1 MIAVHPLLTGLTGLG
16 ISHVA
21 MITIGCIMI
30 WLAIKKQYEPM
41 LLLPIGFGAI
51 LANIP
56 ESAAVADAVTKTVTV
71 NGGLA
76 TITEQGGFLTTL
88 YSFGIEG
95 ELFPILIFIGVGAM
109 IDFSPLLTQPVTLFF
124 GGAAQLGIFIAMLL
138 ALCANFIVPEMF
150 SLREAA
156 AIGIIG
162 AADGPTSIYVGRLFA
177 PKYIAPITVAA
188 YSYMAL
194 VPIIQP
200 PVIRLLTSK
209 HERCIRMPIRSKTS
223 ISRRIRILFPI
234 VVTVI
239 TGIISPAS
247 TALIGSLMFGNL
259 IRECGVLERLSSS
272 AQNELSNLVTLM
284 LGITIGGTMKADTF
298 LTVQTAF
305 IMGIGLLAFI
315 FDTAGGVLAAK
326 FANLFLKHKIN
337 PMIGACGISAFPMSS
352 RIIQRMALE
361 EDPHNILIM
370 QAAGAN
376 VAGQIGSVIAGAMLL
391 HMLGG

>member
-1 MIAVHPLLTGLTGLG
+1 MLAVHPLLTGITGLTFEQ
-16 ISHVA
+16 VVM
-21 MITIGCIMI
+21 MIIGSVMI

-56 ESAAVADAVTKTVTV
+56 HSAAVA
-71 NGGLA
+71 
-76 TITEQGGFLTTL
+76 ESGFLTSL
-88 YSFGIEG
+88 YNFGIG
-95 ELFPILIFIGVGAM
+95 NELFPILIFIGVGAM
-109 IDFSPLLTQPVTLFF
+109 IDFSPLLTQPVTIFF
-124 GGAAQLGIFIAMLL
+124 GGAAQLGIFVAMLL
-138 ALCANFIVPEMF
+138 ALCANFFHPELF
-150 SLREAA
+150 SLKEAA

-162 AADGPTSIYVGRLFA
+162 AADGPTSIYVGKIFA

-209 HERCIRMPIRSKTS
+209 QERRIRMPAQGKTS
-223 ISRRIRILFPI
+223 VSRRVRILFPI
-234 VVTVI
+234 VVTI
-239 TGIISPAS
+239 LAGIVSPES

-259 IRECGVLERLSSS
+259 VRECGVLERLSNS
-272 AQNELSNLVTLM
+272 AQNELSNLVTLL
-284 LGITIGGTMKADTF
+284 LGITIGGTMAAASF
-298 LTVQTAF
+298 LTVETAF
-305 IMGIGLLAFI
+305 IMGIGLLAFV

-326 FANLFLKHKIN
+326 FANLFLKRKIN

-352 RIIQRMALE
+352 RIVQKLALE
-361 EDPHNILIM
+361 EDPYNVLIM

-376 VAGQIGSVIAGAMLL
+376 VAGQVGSVIAGAMLL

>member
-1 MIAVHPLLTGLTGLG
+1 MNSDTLRDLAQGVLAITPQSLIMIAVGLLL
-16 ISHVA
+16 
-21 MITIGCIMI
+21 I

-56 ESAAVADAVTKTVTV
+56 HSAAVA
-71 NGGLA
+71 
-76 TITEQGGFLTTL
+76 ESGFLTSL
-88 YSFGIEG
+88 YNFGIG
-95 ELFPILIFIGVGAM
+95 NELFPILIFIGVGAM
-109 IDFSPLLTQPVTLFF
+109 IDFSPLLTQPVTIFF
-124 GGAAQLGIFIAMLL
+124 GGAAQLGIFVAMLL
-138 ALCANFIVPEMF
+138 ALCANFIQPELF
-150 SLREAA
+150 SLKEAA

-162 AADGPTSIYVGRLFA
+162 AADGPTSIYVGKIFA

-209 HERCIRMPIRSKTS
+209 QERRIRMPAQGKTS
-223 ISRRIRILFPI
+223 VSRRVRILFPI
-234 VVTVI
+234 VVTI
-239 TGIISPAS
+239 LAGIVSPES

-259 IRECGVLERLSSS
+259 VRECGVLERLSNS
-272 AQNELSNLVTLM
+272 AQNELSNLVTLL
-284 LGITIGGTMKADTF
+284 LGITIGGTMAAASF
-298 LTVQTAF
+298 LTVETAF
-305 IMGIGLLAFI
+305 IMGIGLLAFV

-326 FANLFLKHKIN
+326 FANLFLKRKIN

-352 RIIQRMALE
+352 RIVQKLALE
-361 EDPHNILIM
+361 EDPYNVLIM

-376 VAGQIGSVIAGAMLL
+376 VAGQVGSVIAGAMLL

>member
-1 MIAVHPLLTGLTGLG
+1 MLAVHPLLTG
-16 ISHVA
+16 
-21 MITIGCIMI
+21 ITSLNLPQIVMMVIGSVMI

-56 ESAAVADAVTKTVTV
+56 ASAAVAPT
-71 NGGLA
+71 
-76 TITEQGGFLTTL
+76 GFLSAL
-88 YSFGIEG
+88 YSFGIEN

-109 IDFSPLLTQPVTLFF
+109 IDFSPLLTQPVTIFF
-124 GGAAQLGIFIAMLL
+124 GGAAQLGIFVAMLL
-138 ALCANFIVPEMF
+138 ALCANFIQPELF
-150 SLREAA
+150 SLKEAA

-162 AADGPTSIYVGRLFA
+162 AADGPTSIYVGKIFA

-209 HERCIRMPIRSKTS
+209 QERRIRMPPAAKTS
-223 ISRRIRILFPI
+223 VSRRVRILFPI
-234 VVTVI
+234 VVTI
-239 TGIISPAS
+239 LAGIISPES

-259 IRECGVLERLSSS
+259 VRECGVLERLSNS

-284 LGITIGGTMKADTF
+284 LGITIGGTMGAKEF
-298 LTVQTAF
+298 LTVETAF

-326 FANLFLKHKIN
+326 FANLFLKRKVN

-352 RIIQRMALE
+352 RIVQKLALE
-361 EDPHNILIM
+361 EDPYNVLIM

-376 VAGQIGSVIAGAMLL
+376 VAGQVGSVIAGAMLL

>member
-1 MIAVHPLLTGLTGLG
+1 MIAVVNPLLSGIAGLG
-16 ISHVA
+16 VSNVS
-21 MITIGCIMI
+21 MIVIGCILI
-30 WLAIKKQYEPM
+30 WLAVRKQYEPM

-56 ESAAVADAVTKTVTV
+56 ESAAIAPT
-71 NGGLA
+71 
-76 TITEQGGFLTTL
+76 GFLTTL
-88 YSFGIEG
+88 YNFGIED

-109 IDFSPLLTQPVTLFF
+109 IDFTPLLTQPVTIFF
-124 GGAAQLGIFIAMLL
+124 GGAAQLGIFVAMLL
-138 ALCANFIVPEMF
+138 ALCANYLIPDLF
-150 SLREAA
+150 SLKEAA

-200 PVIRLLTSK
+200 PVIKLLTSK
-209 HERCIRMPIRSKTS
+209 QERRIRMPMQNKTT
-223 ISRRIRILFPI
+223 ISRRVRILFPI
-234 VVTVI
+234 AVTIIAGV
-239 TGIISPAS
+239 ISPAS

-259 IRECGVLERLSSS
+259 IRECGVLERLSNS
-272 AQNELSNLVTLM
+272 AQNELSNLVTLL

-305 IMGIGLLAFI
+305 IMGIGLLAFV

-326 FANLFLKHKIN
+326 FANLFLKKKVN

-352 RIIQRMALE
+352 RIIQKMALE
-361 EDPHNILIM
+361 EDPYNILIM
-370 QAAGAN
+370 QAVGAN
-376 VAGQIGSVIAGAMLL
+376 VAGQVGSVIAGAMLL
-391 HMLGG
+391 HLLGG

>member
-1 MIAVHPLLTGLTGLG
+1 MLAVHPLLTGITNLG
-16 ISHVA
+16 WPQVI
-21 MITIGCIMI
+21 MIAIGCLMI
-30 WLAIKKQYEPM
+30 WLAIKKEYEPM

-56 ESAAVADAVTKTVTV
+56 FSAAVAET
-71 NGGLA
+71 
-76 TITEQGGFLTTL
+76 GFLSAL
-88 YSFGIEG
+88 YDFGIEN

-109 IDFSPLLTQPVTLFF
+109 IDFSPLLTQPVTIFF
-124 GGAAQLGIFIAMLL
+124 GGAAQLGIFVAMLL
-138 ALCANFIVPEMF
+138 ALCANFIHPGLF
-150 SLREAA
+150 SLKEAA

-162 AADGPTSIYVGRLFA
+162 AADGPTSIYVGRIFA

-209 HERCIRMPIRSKTS
+209 EERRIRMPAQSKTTV
-223 ISRRIRILFPI
+223 SRRVRILFPI
-234 VVTVI
+234 GVTIVA
-239 TGIISPAS
+239 GIVSPES

-259 IRECGVLERLSSS
+259 VRECGVLERLSNA
-272 AQNELSNLVTLM
+272 AQNELSNLVTLL
-284 LGITIGGTMKADTF
+284 LGITIGGTMDAESF
-298 LTVQTAF
+298 LTIETAF
-305 IMGIGLLAFI
+305 IMGIGLLAFV

-326 FANLFLKHKIN
+326 FANLFLKRKIN

-352 RIIQRMALE
+352 RIVQKLALE
-361 EDPHNILIM
+361 EDPYNVLIM

-376 VAGQIGSVIAGAMLL
+376 VAGQVGSVIAGAMLL